1 MILWRCL
8 CEIVF
13 SCLQCD
19 VFFADRTQADPSD
32 IHNLWWLNLN
42 QLHIIICWRTSSS
55 KICWRM
61 TNFRQMESENWLP
74 HSFHLLKTKFS
85 PFKKNAI
92 NYPIGSMYAIYGNIY
107 HQYTPNVSIYTIH
120 GSYGYG
126 YVPCFI
132 SEIPTKKYSWIPQHS
147 RRMYTYPYKLPIIIS
162 YIYIYIHLY
171 IHTYIPYI
179 WYIYIYRNIFDMYI
193 SIFVCISPKV
203 PMVFLLISGL
213 ALDYQV
219 LPTQQC
225 GAGWSWRTAPV
236 VVLEIP
242 WKLAGEVW
250 LSVRVSSMKN
260 CSENGIG
267 SLELLVIH
275 GDSLFTKWSN

>member
-1 MILWRCL
+1 MWNC
-8 CEIVF
+8 F

-74 HSFHLLKTKFS
+74 HSFHLLRTKFS

-162 YIYIYIHLY
+162 YIYIYT
-171 IHTYIPYI
+171 HTYIHI
-179 WYIYIYRNIFDMYI
+179 YIYIYTNIFDMYI

-236 VVLEIP
+236 VV
-242 WKLAGEVW
+242 
-250 LSVRVSSMKN
+250 RVSSMKN
-260 CSENGIG
+260 CSESGIS

-275 GDSLFTKWSN
+275 GDSLFTTWSN